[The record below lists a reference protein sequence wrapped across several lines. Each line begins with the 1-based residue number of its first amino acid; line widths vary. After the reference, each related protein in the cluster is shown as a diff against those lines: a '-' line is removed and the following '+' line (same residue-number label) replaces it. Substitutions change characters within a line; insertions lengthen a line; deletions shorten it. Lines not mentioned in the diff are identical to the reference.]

1 MADDSFALFDF
12 FDDIFPTPE
21 RVTLPRRNPF
31 DEYDEKKFKERFR
44 LSKSVVRRL
53 LDEVTNSRHIT
64 IERRHVKWEGSGSD
78 EVNIN
83 RHGGKPIKE
92 VMWHFSDNVT
102 IISTFVRIV
111 I

>member
-1 MADDSFALFDF
+1 MVSQDGGRFVCTIRF

-83 RHGGKPIKE
+83 TKQAWRE
-92 VMWHFSDNVT
+92 TD
-102 IISTFVRIV
+102 
-111 I
+111 